1 MKGEHQQF
9 IHPLYGRLCGH
20 LLPQFKPRF
29 KDWRTISRLPETWL
43 VNQYYIPL
51 GSPLIFKFRHLE
63 AATKEGTVINTG
75 VQPNY
80 VWEINHFK
88 RTENKLSDQY
98 WINVSTECSCLE
110 KKNETFLDDLSLK
123 LIHRQGVKIASNNYR
138 LWMMPRHIKYSAFS
152 MDDLQ
157 TASFVTPDIISRLFY
172 CLQFKLKVFNI
183 SLFQLVRKRLRI
195 QMKISK

>member
-1 MKGEHQQF
+1 MLVILFVCFMKEEHQQF

-43 VNQYYIPL
+43 VNQHYIPL
-51 GSPLIFKFRHLE
+51 GSSLIFKFRHLE
-63 AATKEGTVINTG
+63 ATTKEGTVINTG
-75 VQPNY
+75 VQLNY

-110 KKNETFLDDLSLK
+110 KKLDVLRWSFFKTDTSSRCENSLK
-123 LIHRQGVKIASNNYR
+123 
-138 LWMMPRHIKYSAFS
+138 
-152 MDDLQ
+152 
-157 TASFVTPDIISRLFY
+157 
-172 CLQFKLKVFNI
+172 
-183 SLFQLVRKRLRI
+183 
-195 QMKISK
+195 